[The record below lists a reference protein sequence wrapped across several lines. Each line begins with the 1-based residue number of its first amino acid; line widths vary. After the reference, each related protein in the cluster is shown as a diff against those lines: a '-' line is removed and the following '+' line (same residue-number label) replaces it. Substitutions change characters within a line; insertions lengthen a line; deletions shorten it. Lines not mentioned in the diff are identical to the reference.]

1 MIVSKF
7 LIINFIINSLL
18 AILGASFCVYNIS
31 RSHFN
36 IVILIDKVLEFL
48 SLILFILLIII
59 DNFLVFVKIPA
70 FILIIILTV
79 ILDILFIEF
88 LIVTY
93 LTKKYPKIF
102 EVMKGV
108 K

>member
-1 MIVSKF
+1 MQF
-7 LIINFIINSLL
+7 DDLTQ
-18 AILGASFCVYNIS
+18 YQPQ
-31 RSHFN
+31 
-36 IVILIDKVLEFL
+36 VLEFL

-102 EVMKGV
+102 EVMDGV